1 MNWKVEFTKSA
12 TKQAQKLDQAIQI
25 RIKKAIDEK
34 LKINPDRYLIGLIG
48 ELSDLYKFRVGD
60 YRLLCSKE
68 GKKLTRMSH

>member
-12 TKQAQKLDQAIQI
+12 TKQAQKLDQATQI

-48 ELSDLYKFRVGD
+48 
-60 YRLLCSKE
+60 
-68 GKKLTRMSH
+68 